1 MLNVLWE
8 TFADNIHRTSEHNI
22 TTITNQY
29 RFSRFNF
36 FLVLFSKVRSCLK
49 YHFSSTVNRPILNL
63 FRRFTEPSGKTL
75 LLCKS
80 IWQIKYCQVER
91 CRPWQYRPKT
101 HVPTISSTAAIRL
114 DYWFLVSWPYRKTT
128 STTRDNDKFREVTF
142 RCFQLFGLS
151 PGSILYIFKIPCWLK
166 KSLEFYLSTS
176 DRCDSKIQS
185 GRIAIRVKTR
195 IRRRKTIKLS
205 LICTLLLFTFI
216 R

>member
-29 RFSRFNF
+29 RFPRFNF

-49 YHFSSTVNRPILNL
+49 YHFASTVNRPILNL

-114 DYWFLVSWPYRKTT
+114 DYWFLVSWSYRKLPLQRGITINFVKLRFNAFSFLDFPLVASYT
-128 STTRDNDKFREVTF
+128 S
-142 RCFQLFGLS
+142 
-151 PGSILYIFKIPCWLK
+151 LK
-166 KSLEFYLSTS
+166 YHV
-176 DRCDSKIQS
+176 
-185 GRIAIRVKTR
+185 G
-195 IRRRKTIKLS
+195 
-205 LICTLLLFTFI
+205 
-216 R
+216 

>member
-36 FLVLFSKVRSCLK
+36 FLVLFSKVRSCMK

-166 KSLEFYLSTS
+166 KVWNFIYRRAIDVTQ
-176 DRCDSKIQS
+176 KIQG
-185 GRIAIRVKTR
+185 GRIAIRIKAR

>member
-49 YHFSSTVNRPILNL
+49 YHFASTVNRPILNL

-114 DYWFLVSWPYRKTT
+114 DYWFLVSWSYRKTT

-142 RCFQLFGLS
+142 RCFQLLGLS
-151 PGSILYIFKIPCWLK
+151 PSIFIDKQRAGSILYIFKIPCWLK
-166 KSLEFYLSTS
+166 KVWNFIY
-176 DRCDSKIQS
+176 R
-185 GRIAIRVKTR
+185 RAIDVTQKF
-195 IRRRKTIKLS
+195 KVAELPYE
-205 LICTLLLFTFI
+205 
-216 R
+216 